1 MFGNRVE
8 ILVTIG
14 NEREKMN
21 KKEERIKAIYNDCW
35 AIYKQY
41 LADHDM
47 GKYNLHKDELYEKYN
62 GEPDIEGLLFW
73 WAARVQG
80 LHDEYMRSIRQ

>member
-1 MFGNRVE
+1 
-8 ILVTIG
+8 
-14 NEREKMN
+14 MN

-47 GKYNLHKDELYEKYN
+47 GKYNLHKDELFAKYN
-62 GEPDIEGLLFW
+62 GETDIEGLLFW

-80 LHDEYMRSIRQ
+80 LHDEYVRGNKGKSYGRS